1 MLTFILQNKNRNGN
15 KRVRVIRTGLSFA
28 IFLII
33 VSRYSGSLLIG
44 LLLCVKKCGLLRANN
59 RSARQPKLLSLTRLQ
74 KNKKQQSKHIKM

>member
-1 MLTFILQNKNRNGN
+1 MLTFEHIC
-15 KRVRVIRTGLSFA
+15 VTPTGLSFA

-74 KNKKQQSKHIKM
+74 ENAK